1 MAQTTL
7 TLTVYFEDPFWVG
20 VFERVEDDQLS
31 VCRHVFGAEPTN
43 AEVLAFV
50 QQRFRKLAFS
60 PAVAADRQM
69 HHSNPKR
76 RQRAARKA
84 SASRGIGT
92 KAQQALAAQ
101 HEANKSQPQRF
112 SAQSP
117 RRSTGRTL
125 RQTPRQTKSQT
136 PWALA
141 NRGCHTNDGFRSCD
155 SPIFVL
161 NFAINCP

>member
-50 QQRFRKLAFS
+50 QQRFRKLAFTHQPES
-60 PAVAADRQM
+60 DAGDGTPPA
-69 HHSNPKR
+69 R
-76 RQRAARKA
+76 RAKSLRITRHRHQSATGARR
-84 SASRGIGT
+84 SARS
-92 KAQQALAAQ
+92 QQ
-101 HEANKSQPQRF
+101 KQPQRF

>member
-31 VCRHVFGAEPTN
+31 VCRHVLGAEPTN

-84 SASRGIGT
+84 SASRGHRHQSATG
-92 KAQQALAAQ
+92 ARRSARSQQ
-101 HEANKSQPQRF
+101 KQPQRF